1 MSWFRITDG
10 CLRFG
15 GRVTKGPVRE
25 WLDTADGSMATDRYL
40 SVVTAGRISGAVQ
53 RRPELDGWV
62 EALISTGAAPTSN

>member
-1 MSWFRITDG
+1 MRAASPAMSWFRITDG

-25 WLDTADGSMATDRYL
+25 WLDTADGSMATDRYF

-53 RRPELDGWV
+53 RVVNWTAGLKR
-62 EALISTGAAPTSN
+62 